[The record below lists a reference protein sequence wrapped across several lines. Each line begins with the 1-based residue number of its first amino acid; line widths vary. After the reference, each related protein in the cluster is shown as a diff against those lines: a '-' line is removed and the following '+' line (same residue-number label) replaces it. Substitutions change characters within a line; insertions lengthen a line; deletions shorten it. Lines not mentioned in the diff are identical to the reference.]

1 MAINAG
7 PSIVTNGLVLSL
19 DAANRKSYPT
29 TGNTWTNLSN
39 TVGGLTQGL
48 LINGST
54 YNSSNLG
61 SILFDGIDDY
71 CTFHAPNLTTT
82 ATVEMWAK
90 VNSGWTGGNGK
101 MFFGWLQYNVWTGT
115 SIFAGSIGF
124 NTASGDVYGI
134 NNTTVSSLNLTN
146 NWAHYVFVMRSDV
159 SYTNNKIY
167 INSIS
172 YPLSQVNSTE
182 NTVARNFNSG
192 NGRIAI
198 WGSDLNYFIPMN
210 CSIFKVYNT
219 ELNAQEVQQNF
230 NALRGR
236 FGI

>member
-1 MAINAG
+1 MALSHS
-7 PSIVTNGLVLSL
+7 PSIVTDGLVLCF

-29 TGNTWTNLSN
+29 TGNTWTDLSN
-39 TVGGLTQGL
+39 RTSGLTQGL
-48 LINGST
+48 LTNGPT

-61 SILFDGIDDY
+61 SIVFDGSNDY

-82 ATVEMWAK
+82 ATVEMWAN
-90 VNSGWTGGNGK
+90 VNSGWTGAST
-101 MFFGWLQYNVWTGT
+101 Y
-115 SIFAGSIGF
+115 AGAIGF
-124 NTASGDVYGI
+124 NTAAGDLYGI

-172 YPLSQVNSTE
+172 YNLSQLNGAE
-182 NTVARNFNSG
+182 NGGNRNFNSG

-198 WGSDLNYFIPMN
+198 WGFDLNYCMPMN
-210 CSIFKVYNT
+210 CAIFKVYNR
-219 ELNAQEVQQNF
+219 ELNAQEVFQNF